1 MYRKSWSVLSLV
13 SAIVVAGS
21 VWAIEPETSIKHR
34 KTDKDKVEAAEI
46 VEMFQAMNEGQIEVN
61 FYPKDASLATVV
73 IKNKG
78 DKPVNVAVPKAFGAV
93 HVLGQMGMGMGGMG
107 GGMGGMGGMMGGM
120 GGMGGG
126 MGGMGGGMGGGQGM
140 GGGMGGMGGGMMG
153 GMGGGMGGMG
163 GGMGGMGGGMGGM
176 GGMFRIEPDK
186 KRTMTVP
193 CVCLE
198 HGKDD
203 PNPRMKYKIVPI
215 ERINNDPRVAQLC
228 GLLGTGQVPQN
239 TAQAAVWHVA
249 NGLSWNE
256 LTFKNRFESQYTGN
270 IRFFNPMELR
280 NAFQLTALINSEYE
294 QSQSSESSNSPGYET
309 PVSVEGNLPLTSAAS
324 DSNG

>member
-107 GGMGGMGGMMGGM
+107 MGGMGGGMGGMGGMM
-120 GGMGGG
+120 GG

-153 GMGGGMGGMG
+153 GMGGMGGGM